1 MSVSNSK
8 EKLRMKTFWWPQ
20 LLGLKERPGNLINTN
35 VTCHSTGA
43 YNRVKKWRPVCCE
56 TLQLSRVITADS
68 ESHKALWQAY
78 DFQQR
83 NKTNKET
90 TKTDRSGTLAAGA
103 AP

>member
-1 MSVSNSK
+1 M
-8 EKLRMKTFWWPQ
+8 
-20 LLGLKERPGNLINTN
+20 NTN

-78 DFQQR
+78 DLQQR

-90 TKTDRSGTLAAGA
+90 TKTDRSGTLAPTVSLVQAVANSQLSGEKSFELK
-103 AP
+103 